1 MHTAMWTCTIDVPL
15 GMLIQK
21 NSIAK
26 AKQSRIHEYIEYEFS
41 YTNGKI
47 R

>member
-1 MHTAMWTCTIDVPL
+1 MHTAMWTCTIDVPI

-26 AKQSRIHEYIEYEFS
+26 AKQSRIQIREFAFS
-41 YTNGKI
+41 YADGKI